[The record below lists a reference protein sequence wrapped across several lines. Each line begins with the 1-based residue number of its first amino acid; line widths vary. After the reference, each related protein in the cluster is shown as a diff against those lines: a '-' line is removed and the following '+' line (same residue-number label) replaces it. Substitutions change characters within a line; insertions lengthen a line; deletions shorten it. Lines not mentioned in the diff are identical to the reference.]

1 MKEDSGAFKTNP
13 GVSRQIPAI
22 SICGDAGA
30 PLPRSLTG
38 AENAFRH
45 TRRARR
51 PRFNKRPQAVA
62 VLLIEPD
69 SLRWRCP
76 PRHERGLL
84 CGHRVPDSSM
94 AFVRSREGGTRLS
107 MLPGFRFL
115 FAAVALS
122 MSILVFGLGAVALLR
137 AAHEEFASPPSW
149 RAPPETMFA
158 QPSETTRPVL
168 ALLRIDP
175 PIVEQKPSDDIASVI
190 PPAAT
195 PAETTAVF
203 STSAEP
209 EPIAARN
216 PEPPSSPEIADPE
229 TANSE
234 TSNSETPRS
243 EIPIAEVAIQGELA
257 PVQADPHAPVAETRI
272 AANEMIASA
281 PNEAA
286 PTGSEPLSPPVSPD
300 IASTKSNAS
309 TKIATLGGPSVTLE
323 TQPQPKASIAKL
335 PDKNAVQKRLQA
347 RRAIQRRKLALRAR
361 LARQAQQQPADPF
374 AQPVAQPVAPQVTT
388 ARKR

>member
-1 MKEDSGAFKTNP
+1 
-13 GVSRQIPAI
+13 
-22 SICGDAGA
+22 
-30 PLPRSLTG
+30 
-38 AENAFRH
+38 
-45 TRRARR
+45 
-51 PRFNKRPQAVA
+51 
-62 VLLIEPD
+62 
-69 SLRWRCP
+69 
-76 PRHERGLL
+76 
-84 CGHRVPDSSM
+84 
-94 AFVRSREGGTRLS
+94 

-168 ALLRIDP
+168 ALLRIEP

-190 PPAAT
+190 PPAAA
-195 PAETTAVF
+195 PAETTAAL
-203 STSAEP
+203 STPAEP
-209 EPIAARN
+209 EPIAARK

-234 TSNSETPRS
+234 TANSETSNSETPKS
-243 EIPIAEVAIQGELA
+243 EIPIAEMAVQGELA
-257 PVQADPHAPVAETRI
+257 PVQADPHAPAAETRI
-272 AANEMIASA
+272 AANEMIAAA

-300 IASTKSNAS
+300 IASAKSNAA

-323 TQPQPKASIAKL
+323 TQPQPKASIAKP
-335 PDKNAVQKRLQA
+335 PDKNAIQKRLQA

-374 AQPVAQPVAPQVTT
+374 AQPAAQPVAPQVTT